1 MAKYKFKLSEM
12 SKTASPDD
20 AEKELGTP
28 KRKFQVG
35 QVTYSDD
42 GTSSSEITKVVID
55 KNVIESSKEPLLIFA
70 KNKTTANSN
79 D

>member
-28 KRKFQVG
+28 KRKFFG
-35 QVTYSDD
+35 W
-42 GTSSSEITKVVID
+42 G
-55 KNVIESSKEPLLIFA
+55 
-70 KNKTTANSN
+70 
-79 D
+79 

>member
-1 MAKYKFKLSEM
+1 MY
-12 SKTASPDD
+12 
-20 AEKELGTP
+20 ELP
-28 KRKFQVG
+28 
-35 QVTYSDD
+35 
-42 GTSSSEITKVVID
+42 SSSEITKVVID